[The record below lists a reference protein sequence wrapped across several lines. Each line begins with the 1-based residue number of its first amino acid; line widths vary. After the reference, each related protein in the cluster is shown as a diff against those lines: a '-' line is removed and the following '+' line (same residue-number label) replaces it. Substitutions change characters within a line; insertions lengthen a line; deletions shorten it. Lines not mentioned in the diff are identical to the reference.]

1 MFDKIAAIAGT
12 LAIAVVVTA
21 ATLPGRQSP
30 QLVGAVGNAYANAA
44 LASEG
49 TRPTG

>member
-1 MFDKIAAIAGT
+1 MGDKVAAILGT

-21 ATLPGRQSP
+21 ATLPGRESP
-30 QLVGAVGNAYANAA
+30 QLVDSIGKFYSNAA

-49 TRPTG
+49 QHGSY